1 MESAHREQELETY
14 IDKSNLSIVVE
25 FLLPTYYDAHVK
37 LMDVF
42 SARVV
47 LQFNQRIFVS
57 VGFFCEKAHT
67 YISSNRWVFLC
78 SEQDH
83 FYLVVVHFTFVNRHP
98 VNTTFQFR
106 REKLCKHFQASPY
119 TINFALF
126 SLLSAFCIIFSAL
139 QLPLYSQLT
148 CVLERSRKLIKE
160 IWGSQAIFCST
171 MFRLKRK
178 SEIFYSL
185 HLFGEEF
192 QKK

>member
-1 MESAHREQELETY
+1 MFLPS
-14 IDKSNLSIVVE
+14 LSVFQIRI
-25 FLLPTYYDAHVK
+25 LPQKFYTIECSSPLK
-37 LMDVF
+37 CPL
-42 SARVV
+42 
-47 LQFNQRIFVS
+47 
-57 VGFFCEKAHT
+57 K
-67 YISSNRWVFLC
+67 SSNRRVFRC

-83 FYLVVVHFTFVNRHP
+83 FCLVVVHFTFVNRHP

>member
-1 MESAHREQELETY
+1 
-14 IDKSNLSIVVE
+14 
-25 FLLPTYYDAHVK
+25 
-37 LMDVF
+37 MDVF

-67 YISSNRWVFLC
+67 HISSNRRVFRC

-83 FYLVVVHFTFVNRHP
+83 FCLVVVHFTFVNRHP

-126 SLLSAFCIIFSAL
+126 SLCFLYYFLGTSIAIIFTVNMCAR
-139 QLPLYSQLT
+139 
-148 CVLERSRKLIKE
+148 EIKE
-160 IWGSQAIFCST
+160 IDKGNLGQPSHFLFHNVS
-171 MFRLKRK
+171 
-178 SEIFYSL
+178 SEKEI
-185 HLFGEEF
+185 
-192 QKK
+192 